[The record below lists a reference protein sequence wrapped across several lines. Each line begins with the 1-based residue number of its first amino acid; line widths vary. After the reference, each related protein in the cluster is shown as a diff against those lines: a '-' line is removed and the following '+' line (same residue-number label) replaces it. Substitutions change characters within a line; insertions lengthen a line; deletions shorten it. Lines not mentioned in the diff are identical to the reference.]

1 MGGSISS
8 FMAAKTN
15 RGAALSLVEIE

>member
-15 RGAALSLVEIE
+15 RSAALSLGEIE

>member
-1 MGGSISS
+1 MGGAISS

-15 RGAALSLVEIE
+15 RSAALSLGEIE